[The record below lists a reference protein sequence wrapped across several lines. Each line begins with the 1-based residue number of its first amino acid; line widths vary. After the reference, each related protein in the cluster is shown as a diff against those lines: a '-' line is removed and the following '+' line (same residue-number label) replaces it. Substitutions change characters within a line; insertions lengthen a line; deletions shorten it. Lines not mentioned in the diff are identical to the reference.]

1 LNIVIVA
8 ASTKI
13 HLNLTLTNHHI
24 AGGVKTANQL
34 QSVKYQ
40 KVIKMW
46 RLNTALRG
54 FTVGRV
60 YKALAENNFN
70 VALRNDVGDVQY
82 VEKRFLV
89 EVT

>member
-1 LNIVIVA
+1 MSIAIVA
-8 ASTKI
+8 DSTRI
-13 HLNLTLTNHHI
+13 HTNLTLTSHRI
-24 AGGVKTANQL
+24 ADGVKTANQL

-70 VALRNDVGDVQY
+70 VALRNDNGDVQY
-82 VEKRFLV
+82 VDKKYLV